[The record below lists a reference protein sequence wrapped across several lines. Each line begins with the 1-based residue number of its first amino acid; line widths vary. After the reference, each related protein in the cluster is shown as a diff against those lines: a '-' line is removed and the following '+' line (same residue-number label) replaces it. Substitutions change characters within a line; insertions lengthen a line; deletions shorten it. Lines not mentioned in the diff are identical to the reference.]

1 MHSELDALDEKLA
14 HLVQL
19 TQRLRAENQQL
30 RQEVAA
36 AVSQQRKS
44 QDKIGEAAT
53 RLEKLLAQL
62 PEDAQ

>member
-19 TQRLRAENQQL
+19 TQRLRAENLQL

-36 AVSQQRKS
+36 AVSTQRKS
-44 QDKIGEAAT
+44 QDKLDQAAQ
-53 RLEKLLAQL
+53 RLEKLLTQL

>member
-19 TQRLRAENQQL
+19 TQRLRAENLQL

-36 AVSQQRKS
+36 AVSTQRKS
-44 QDKIGEAAT
+44 QDKIDEAAQ
-53 RLEKLLAQL
+53 RLKKLLTQL
-62 PEDAQ
+62 PGDAQ

>member
-1 MHSELDALDEKLA
+1 MHSELDILDQKLVQ
-14 HLVQL
+14 LVQL
-19 TQRLRAENQQL
+19 TQRLRAENLQL

-44 QDKIGEAAT
+44 QDKVDAAVQ

-62 PEDAQ
+62 PEDTQ

>member
-19 TQRLRAENQQL
+19 TQRLRAENLQL

-36 AVSQQRKS
+36 AVSRQRKS
-44 QDKIGEAAT
+44 QDKIDEAAQ

>member
-19 TQRLRAENQQL
+19 TQRLRAENHQL
-30 RQEVAA
+30 RQEIAA
-36 AVSQQRKS
+36 AVSQQRKN
-44 QDKIGEAAT
+44 QDKIDEAAK
-53 RLEKLLAQL
+53 RLEKLLSQL

>member
-1 MHSELDALDEKLA
+1 MHSELDILDQK
-14 HLVQL
+14 LVQL
-19 TQRLRAENQQL
+19 VQLSQRLRAENLQL

-36 AVSQQRKS
+36 ALSQQRKS
-44 QDKIGEAAT
+44 QDKVDQAAQ

>member
-19 TQRLRAENQQL
+19 TQRLRAENLQL

-36 AVSQQRKS
+36 AVSTQRKS
-44 QDKIGEAAT
+44 QDKLDQAAQ

>member
-1 MHSELDALDEKLA
+1 MHSELDALDQKLA
-14 HLVQL
+14 QLVQL
-19 TQRLRAENQQL
+19 TQHLRAENLQL

-44 QDKIGEAAT
+44 QDKVKEAAE
-53 RLEKLLAQL
+53 RLEKLLSQL

>member
-19 TQRLRAENQQL
+19 TQRLRAENLQL
-30 RQEVAA
+30 RQQVAA

-44 QDKIGEAAT
+44 QDKVDEAAQ

-62 PEDAQ
+62 PGDAQ